1 MELCWRLER
10 HRFHGW
16 DKSNIKN
23 MLLRKV
29 QSSSTVINTPKQFA
43 KFAISTICMYVGN
56 DSLLENPDHVRE
68 WTPIPDA
75 IWTHKVVR
83 TSSSQVVPCKKFF
96 STWVN
101 VRNAITINGTVL
113 FQVPQK
119 MKLMTMLPLSE
130 TVLWSEWKVASV
142 SGLPEMVSR
151 RVLLSLRKQFLL
163 HSYHRNLLF
172 SGFSW
177 CAVWGVESPTKFL
190 KRVGGGGLTGP
201 PLLEEGCWER
211 GGDFFH
217 GGGGVAIFKQ
227 KIN

>member
-130 TVLWSEWKVASV
+130 TVWSEWKVASV

-190 KRVGGGGLTGP
+190 KRVGGGGLDRTSAF
-201 PLLEEGCWER
+201 R
-211 GGDFFH
+211 GGLLGKRGWLFSWGR
-217 GGGGVAIFKQ
+217 GGCNF
-227 KIN
+227 